1 MAMTNKGK
9 RRQLLTDAQ
18 YEALYGVP
26 VFSPEEQDHYF
37 NLNDLEQEAFDSF
50 RVPGIQVYFVLLLGY
65 TRHSNVIRDIE
76 WEVCKA
82 DIVYILQRH
91 FKGKKVRRIAL
102 TANRKKRLYDR
113 VLDLL
118 GLSPFTDKVESK
130 LQKEAIQIAARQAD
144 QLAIFDELVDYLQH
158 LNAVIPP
165 LYKFQ
170 KLISHA
176 AEVEANRLTSLLQR
190 HLSPTLNTKLQQLL
204 AATEPQSLASLK
216 KLPRD
221 FSKSEIGHEIKL
233 FEWVRDIAAD
243 TRSVMEKLNLS
254 QGNVAYYAS
263 MVEYYSI
270 TQLRAKSFE
279 AVALYLVCYLQSRLF
294 QIQDTLVAAFI
305 FQVRKLAAEAKA
317 ASRDKVFEAL
327 ASIEEKVKQ
336 AGPVLRLFVDEKIAG
351 DTPFQKVRKR
361 AYQLLDEQDIP
372 VVSDYLVD
380 LTIDQH
386 RFEWECIDEHKAK
399 ITGLLRR
406 LFWCLRFT
414 QDEPDSTLL
423 KQIEKTQ
430 ADLRDHGQVVG
441 FSKHLIAPRL
451 RVHLYRD
458 EHHTQLNPLRAE
470 WLLYRK
476 IKDQLEKRA
485 LFVEGSQAYE
495 SITMDLVSD
504 EHWLDKDQLIRES
517 RWSALQIPVELLV
530 QQKLDAL
537 NDKLA
542 LVSDRLNTGANE
554 SVVLKTKNGQ
564 TRWVIKYTHKKEEVN
579 NPFFARMAQTHIA
592 DLLNY
597 VNHQTGFFQQF
608 RHIRPR
614 GQVEDSDFAA
624 LVACI
629 IANATR
635 FGHYKMAEICNIKLD
650 KLNSIQA
657 NLLRMET
664 LGDANDVI
672 SNAIAQL
679 PIFQHYAIQPDK
691 IHGSFDGQKF
701 ESRRNTIRTRFS
713 TKYIKTGPG
722 LSGVTLNVHHVPVN
736 AGVIGLN
743 EHESHYVFDMLHNNT
758 SDLQPDVLSTD
769 THGVN
774 RFNFALLDLAGWTFA
789 PRYARFDNV
798 VDDLFETKEVGGQWQ
813 LKLRTPI
820 KHDLIIREWDFIQRV
835 MISLHRREAS
845 QSSIVRKLSG
855 SPQSHRQFK
864 ALAEYNRLIKCLYV
878 LDYLDDD
885 RLRHYVQRALNR
897 GEAYHQ
903 LQRHIEQVNGAKFR
917 GESDRQID
925 EWYECARLVANA
937 MIYFNSVILSKL
949 LQAFERDGRTDYADL
964 CKKVSPVAW
973 VNINLNGTY
982 LFNLGGDGPLDMDA
996 LIADAIERL

>member
-1 MAMTNKGK
+1 M
-9 RRQLLTDAQ
+9 
-18 YEALYGVP
+18 
-26 VFSPEEQDHYF
+26 
-37 NLNDLEQEAFDSF
+37 
-50 RVPGIQVYFVLLLGY
+50 
-65 TRHSNVIRDIE
+65 
-76 WEVCKA
+76 
-82 DIVYILQRH
+82 
-91 FKGKKVRRIAL
+91 
-102 TANRKKRLYDR
+102 
-113 VLDLL
+113 
-118 GLSPFTDKVESK
+118 
-130 LQKEAIQIAARQAD
+130 
-144 QLAIFDELVDYLQH
+144 QH

-176 AEVEANRLTSLLQR
+176 ADVEADRLTKLLQR
-190 HLSPTLNTKLQQLL
+190 HLSPMLNTKLHQLL
-204 AATEPQSLASLK
+204 AATGPQSLASLK

-221 FSKSEIGHEIKL
+221 FSKSEIGREIKL
-233 FEWVRDIAAD
+233 FDWVRDIAAD
-243 TRSVMEKLNLS
+243 THSVMEKLNLS
-254 QGNVAYYAS
+254 QGNVAYYGS

-270 TQLRAKSFE
+270 TQLRAKNFE
-279 AVALYLVCYLQSRLF
+279 TVALYLVCYLQSRLS

-305 FQVRKLAAEAKA
+305 FQVRKLAAEGKA

-351 DTPFQKVRKR
+351 DTPFQKVRKH
-361 AYQLLDEQDIP
+361 AYQLLGEQDIP
-372 VVSDYLVD
+372 VVSDE
-380 LTIDQH
+380 Q
-386 RFEWECIDEHKAK
+386 
-399 ITGLLRR
+399 
-406 LFWCLRFT
+406 
-414 QDEPDSTLL
+414 
-423 KQIEKTQ
+423 
-430 ADLRDHGQVVG
+430 
-441 FSKHLIAPRL
+441 
-451 RVHLYRD
+451 
-458 EHHTQLNPLRAE
+458 
-470 WLLYRK
+470 
-476 IKDQLEKRA
+476 
-485 LFVEGSQAYE
+485 
-495 SITMDLVSD
+495 
-504 EHWLDKDQLIRES
+504 WLDKDRLIRES
-517 RWSALQIPVELLV
+517 RWSALQISVELLV

-537 NDKLA
+537 HDKLA

-564 TRWVIKYTHKKEEVN
+564 IRWVIKYTHKKEEVN
-579 NPFFARMAQTHIA
+579 NPFFARMSQTNIA

-614 GQVEDSDFAA
+614 GKVEDSDFAA

-664 LGDANDVI
+664 LAEANDVI

-769 THGVN
+769 THSVN

-798 VDDLFETKEVGGQWQ
+798 VDDLFEEV
-813 LKLRTPI
+813 
-820 KHDLIIREWDFIQRV
+820 V
-835 MISLHRREAS
+835 
-845 QSSIVRKLSG
+845 
-855 SPQSHRQFK
+855 
-864 ALAEYNRLIKCLYV
+864 
-878 LDYLDDD
+878 
-885 RLRHYVQRALNR
+885 ALN
-897 GEAYHQ
+897 E
-903 LQRHIEQVNGAKFR
+903 I
-917 GESDRQID
+917 I
-925 EWYECARLVANA
+925 
-937 MIYFNSVILSKL
+937 I
-949 LQAFERDGRTDYADL
+949 
-964 CKKVSPVAW
+964 
-973 VNINLNGTY
+973 
-982 LFNLGGDGPLDMDA
+982 
-996 LIADAIERL
+996 